1 MKLPNLSKITKYIKF
16 PKFSMTI
23 NTFLMLGL
31 FVFYL
36 AMIISHFSIK
46 TFEKFTQQETQIIED
61 LSGNIQKSNE
71 INSKNSLDNYNIM
84 TKLIPDI
91 QKNIIDLSSNL
102 HGIESKI
109 AGIQPST
116 IEKDVSGNITPLQ
129 PVDISL
135 NVTSI
140 VSSDA
145 SSNIIPIPK

>member
-1 MKLPNLSKITKYIKF
+1 
-16 PKFSMTI
+16 
-23 NTFLMLGL
+23 
-31 FVFYL
+31 
-36 AMIISHFSIK
+36 MIISHFSIK
-46 TFEKFTQQETQIIED
+46 TFEKFTQKEKQIIQD

-91 QKNIIDLSSNL
+91 KKNIIDLSSNL

-116 IEKDVSGNITPLQ
+116 IENDVSGNFTTPLRPFDASLNITP
-129 PVDISL
+129 IK
-135 NVTSI
+135 SI
-140 VSSDA
+140 DA